1 MALAHFSPSMINGA
15 AASQPASHVHARL
28 KLFALEGVLFMRSL
42 IIVTGFCAIAGLTS
56 QALAGRGLSRT
67 LDEGLE
73 EDPTFV
79 GRSVN

>member
-1 MALAHFSPSMINGA
+1 
-15 AASQPASHVHARL
+15 
-28 KLFALEGVLFMRSL
+28 MRSL
-42 IIVTGFCAIAGLTS
+42 IIVTGFCAVAGLTS